1 MPIANFKTKMSSI
14 VQNDNDNSNSLGKK
28 IEIISTNFKA
38 TPTILARDLQIEGT
52 LTSTGLIEIEGHI
65 NGTIKGNSVIIRE
78 AGSME
83 GELFAES
90 LNIRGSFE
98 GNIRAKSINISSK
111 AKLTGIVEYQTM
123 SVEDGACIDGKFKQ
137 VVIEKA

>member
-1 MPIANFKTKMSSI
+1 MPIANFKTKVSSI
-14 VQNDNDNSNSLGKK
+14 VQNDNDNGNSLGKK

-38 TPTILARDLQIEGT
+38 TPTILARDLRIEGT

-65 NGTIKGNSVIIRE
+65 NGMVKGNSVIIRE
-78 AGSME
+78 GGSME